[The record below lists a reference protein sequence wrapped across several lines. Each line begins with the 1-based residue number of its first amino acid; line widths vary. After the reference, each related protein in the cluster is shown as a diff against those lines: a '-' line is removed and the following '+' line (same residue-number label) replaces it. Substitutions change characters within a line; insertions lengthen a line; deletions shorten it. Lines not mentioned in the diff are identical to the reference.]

1 MIRNFL
7 RSRRRC
13 AAHSAY
19 ATTAAIVK
27 FVPKAV
33 AGLLMEQDLK
43 YFHMSTRNS
52 PRPYV
57 AILGGAMASTF
68 LKLQGVRVC
77 KSPVENDKLGL
88 AKSLLAKPGN
98 KLMLPVDHVVV
109 NEVKQGAANEVVDTI
124 AEGQIG
130 ADIGQRKERIP

>member
-1 MIRNFL
+1 
-7 RSRRRC
+7 
-13 AAHSAY
+13 
-19 ATTAAIVK
+19 
-27 FVPKAV
+27 
-33 AGLLMEQDLK
+33 
-43 YFHMSTRNS
+43 
-52 PRPYV
+52 V